1 MTEARKI
8 ILVTGGAG
16 FVGSHA
22 CKALSAAGYQP
33 VVYDN
38 LSRGHREAVKWGPL
52 IEGDILDRPR
62 LEQLLKEIKPAA
74 VMHFAAFAYVGE
86 SMATPSMYFDN
97 NVTGTARL
105 LEAMQAAGCRTLVFS
120 SSCAV
125 YGGVHGTPIDEST
138 PCDPSSFY
146 GQTKLNCEQ
155 LIRGFVRSYGFSAIA
170 LRYFNAAGADP
181 DGEIGENHDPEPHII
196 PVVLRVAAGLENQVT
211 LNGHDHPTPDGT
223 CVRDFV
229 HVKDLADAHNMAV
242 ARALLAKQAFEVF
255 NLSVGQGISLNQIV
269 DAARRVTGRTIPVV
283 YADRRPGDPPYV
295 VRLCRQREQHLGM
308 DTDLQRFRIRT
319 HHQPYVA
326 LDAAQLRQLNPHA
339 ILASAP
345 AFIVP
350 SSPNS
355 IIVWKMKLPHND
367 LNRADGD
374 ARSPACGAG
383 ASAFSSPSN
392 PMSPGWAT
400 QRDPVLEMGA
410 TRSAARQIEHLV
422 GMAVAE
428 STRNHLIETNS

>member
-38 LSRGHREAVKWGPL
+38 LSRGHRDAVKWGPL

-62 LEQLLKEIKPAA
+62 LEQVLNEIKPAA

-155 LIRGFVRSYGFSAIA
+155 LIRGFVRSHGFSAIA
-170 LRYFNAAGADP
+170 LRYFNAAGSDP

-196 PVVLRVAAGLENQVT
+196 PVVLRVAAGLDPIVT
-211 LNGHDHPTPDGT
+211 LNGSDHPTPDGT

-229 HVKDLADAHNMAV
+229 HVSDLAHAHGLAV
-242 ARALLAKQAFEVF
+242 ARALLGTGKLEIF
-255 NLSVGQGISLNQIV
+255 NLGVGKGFSLNEIV
-269 DAARRVTGRTIPVV
+269 EAARKVTGRSIPVR
-283 YADRRPGDPPYV
+283 YTDRRPGDPPYAV
-295 VRLCRQREQHLGM
+295 GKADHAQTTLGWEPQHTEIEISLRHAWRWM
-308 DTDLQRFRIRT
+308 LQS
-319 HHQPYVA
+319 H
-326 LDAAQLRQLNPHA
+326 
-339 ILASAP
+339 
-345 AFIVP
+345 
-350 SSPNS
+350 
-355 IIVWKMKLPHND
+355 KL
-367 LNRADGD
+367 
-374 ARSPACGAG
+374 
-383 ASAFSSPSN
+383 
-392 PMSPGWAT
+392 
-400 QRDPVLEMGA
+400 
-410 TRSAARQIEHLV
+410 
-422 GMAVAE
+422 
-428 STRNHLIETNS
+428 

>member
-1 MTEARKI
+1 MLLVSEASKT

-22 CKALSAAGYQP
+22 CKALSNAGYQP

-62 LEQLLKEIKPAA
+62 LEQVLNEIKPAA

-105 LEAMQAAGCRTLVFS
+105 LEAMQASGCRTLVFS

-125 YGGVHGTPIDEST
+125 YGGVHGAPIDEST
-138 PCDPSSFY
+138 PCDPASFY

-155 LIRGFVRSYGFSAIA
+155 LIRGFVRSHGFSAIA
-170 LRYFNAAGADP
+170 LRYFNAAGSDP

-196 PVVLRVAAGLENQVT
+196 PVVLRVAAGLEEKVT

-229 HVKDLADAHNMAV
+229 HVKDLADAHSMAV
-242 ARALLAKQAFEVF
+242 ARALLGKQCFEVF
-255 NLSVGQGISLNQIV
+255 NLGVGQGISLNQIV
-269 DAARRVTGRTIPVV
+269 DAARKVTGRDIPVV
-283 YADRRPGDPPYV
+283 YADRRPGDPPYAV
-295 VRLCRQREQHLGM
+295 GCAGRASSILGWTPTF
-308 DTDLQRFRIRT
+308 TDFEVTVGHTWRWM
-319 HHQPYVA
+319 
-326 LDAAQLRQLNPHA
+326 QLSLGN
-339 ILASAP
+339 
-345 AFIVP
+345 
-350 SSPNS
+350 
-355 IIVWKMKLPHND
+355 
-367 LNRADGD
+367 
-374 ARSPACGAG
+374 
-383 ASAFSSPSN
+383 
-392 PMSPGWAT
+392 
-400 QRDPVLEMGA
+400 
-410 TRSAARQIEHLV
+410 
-422 GMAVAE
+422 
-428 STRNHLIETNS
+428 